1 MNALTKRAYAC
12 FKAAETSTSS
22 MPLSRVADEAYE
34 EWEFFDREPDFRE
47 VLVRRREVIH
57 TVHTP

>member
-1 MNALTKRAYAC
+1 
-12 FKAAETSTSS
+12 

-34 EWEFFDREPDFRE
+34 EREFFDRESDFRE

-57 TVHTP
+57 TVHIP